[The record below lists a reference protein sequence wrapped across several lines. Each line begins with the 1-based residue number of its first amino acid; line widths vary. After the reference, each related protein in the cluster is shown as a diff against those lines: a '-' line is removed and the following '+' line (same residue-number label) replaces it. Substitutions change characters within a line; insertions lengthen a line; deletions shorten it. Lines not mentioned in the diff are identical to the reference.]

1 MALFT
6 TPWPSKFKAGS
17 QLDPDRES
25 KQPSTSTRRREV
37 RGLLQAVVKPNLY
50 KPQPPFYRTTPAI
63 MDFAGLDMSSTLG
76 PVYWG
81 TVISLV
87 LGGITV
93 LQAYIYFPH
102 PSDRLFIQLTAG
114 SMVVFDFVS
123 SALVVQSVYY
133 YTIPRFGSVVPLS
146 SITPELSAECLLST
160 IITFISQLY
169 FVAQIYAGRF
179 TFYPLPDFLL
189 HMWHSHQDRLGKS
202 GNSHFRCVIFDP
214 CVRVMVLFHH
224 NVLDNRQEHFER
236 FFGLAKGFGALT
248 DIIATI
254 AMCKLLSNSR
264 TGINSTRNLLKS
276 LVRFV
281 VHRGILVTLIQTLLL
296 ITFYAMPSN
305 LAWLAFHVNVTKLY
319 ANTFFAMLNARER
332 LKERYTPT
340 TTSITNFSQGRLS
353 TKQAITSNKHLDVEF
368 QDASDNRASFPM
380 HTMPTVTKTVLISD
394 L

>member
-1 MALFT
+1 
-6 TPWPSKFKAGS
+6 
-17 QLDPDRES
+17 
-25 KQPSTSTRRREV
+25 
-37 RGLLQAVVKPNLY
+37 
-50 KPQPPFYRTTPAI
+50 

-133 YTIPRFGSVVPLS
+133 YMIPHFGSVVPLA
-146 SITPELSAECLLST
+146 SITPFVWVRILYPTSPTNHPIRELSAECLLST

-169 FVAQIYAGRF
+169 FVAQIYAVTKTGRG
-179 TFYPLPDFLL
+179 
-189 HMWHSHQDRLGKS
+189 SR
-202 GNSHFRCVIFDP
+202 VIPIAVALFSILAFVFGVA
-214 CVRVMVLFHH
+214 CTSVMFLFHH
-224 NVLDNRQEHFER
+224 NVLDHRQEHFER

-281 VHRGILVTLIQTLLL
+281 VHRGVLVTLIQTLLL

-353 TKQAITSNKHLDVEF
+353 TKQAIASNKQVDVEF
-368 QDASDNRASFPM
+368 QDTCDNGGSFPM

>member
-1 MALFT
+1 MSRPQTAKVDGHQRLHRGANYSLRRL
-6 TPWPSKFKAGS
+6 PVA
-17 QLDPDRES
+17 
-25 KQPSTSTRRREV
+25 KQ
-37 RGLLQAVVKPNLY
+37 NLY
-50 KPQPPFYRTTPAI
+50 KRQPSFCLITPNTPI

-133 YTIPRFGSVVPLS
+133 YMIPHFGSVVPLA

-169 FVAQIYAGRF
+169 FVAQIYAVTKTGRG
-179 TFYPLPDFLL
+179 
-189 HMWHSHQDRLGKS
+189 SR
-202 GNSHFRCVIFDP
+202 VIPIAVALFSILAFVFGVA
-214 CVRVMVLFHH
+214 CTSVMFVFHH
-224 NVLDNRQEHFER
+224 NVLDHRQDHFER

-281 VHRGILVTLIQTLLL
+281 VHRGVLVTLIQTLLL
-296 ITFYAMPSN
+296 ITFYATPSN

-353 TKQAITSNKHLDVEF
+353 TKQAIASNKQMDVEF
-368 QDASDNRASFPM
+368 QDTCDNGGSFPM

>member
-1 MALFT
+1 
-6 TPWPSKFKAGS
+6 
-17 QLDPDRES
+17 
-25 KQPSTSTRRREV
+25 
-37 RGLLQAVVKPNLY
+37 
-50 KPQPPFYRTTPAI
+50 
-63 MDFAGLDMSSTLG
+63 MDYPGLDMSTTLG

-123 SALVVQSVYY
+123 SALVAQSVYY
-133 YTIPRFGSVVPLS
+133 YTVPHFGSVVPLA

-169 FVAQIYAGRF
+169 FVIQINAVTKTGRASRIIPISVGLF
-179 TFYPLPDFLL
+179 SILAFVFGVACT
-189 HMWHSHQDRLGKS
+189 S
-202 GNSHFRCVIFDP
+202 
-214 CVRVMVLFHH
+214 VMFIFHH
-224 NVLDNRQEHFER
+224 NVLDNREEHFER

-254 AMCKLLSNSR
+254 AMCKLLSDSK
-264 TGINSTRNLLKS
+264 TGITSTHSLLKS
-276 LVRFV
+276 LIRFI
-281 VHRGILVTLIQTLLL
+281 VHRGVLVTLIQTLLL
-296 ITFYAMPSN
+296 ITFYAVPSN

-332 LKERYTPT
+332 LKERYTPN

-353 TKQAITSNKHLDVEF
+353 TKQAAASNKQMDTAF
-368 QDASDNRASFPM
+368 QDACDDGGSFPM
-380 HTMPTVTKTVLISD
+380 HAMPTVTKTVLISD